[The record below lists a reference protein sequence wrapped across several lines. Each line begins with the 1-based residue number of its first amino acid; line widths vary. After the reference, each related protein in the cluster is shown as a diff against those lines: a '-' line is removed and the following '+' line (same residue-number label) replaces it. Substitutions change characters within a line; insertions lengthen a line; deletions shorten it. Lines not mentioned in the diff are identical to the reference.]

1 LAQALLRSPVE
12 LKEHRLVTI
21 FRRLAPAILLVG
33 SSANAAGFEDINM
46 LEMRLTA
53 ALGAGV
59 GEPGGPSRPIDRRL
73 KLAPCPEAASFEPP
87 ALGAAT
93 IRCEPLG
100 WRVRVPL
107 VRLAAAQAA
116 AEKAEPTI
124 RKGDQVEL
132 TASTGSFTVSTM
144 AVAEQDGGPGDRIR
158 VRSEGKKGAVIGV
171 VTEDG
176 RVSLPGFK

>member
-1 LAQALLRSPVE
+1 M
-12 LKEHRLVTI
+12 TI
-21 FRRLAPAILLVG
+21 FRRLAPALLLVG
-33 SSANAAGFEDINM
+33 TAANAAGFEDIDL

-53 ALGAGV
+53 ALGANV
-59 GEPGGPSRPIDRRL
+59 GEPGGPTRPIDRRL
-73 KLAPCPEAASFEPP
+73 KLAPCPEPAAFEPP

-93 IRCEPLG
+93 IRCEALG

-107 VRLAAAQAA
+107 TRLAAAQIAA
-116 AEKAEPTI
+116 AKAEPMV

-132 TASTGSFTVSTM
+132 TASSGSFTVSTV
-144 AVAEQDGGPGDRIR
+144 AVAEQDGAPGERIR

>member
-1 LAQALLRSPVE
+1 M
-12 LKEHRLVTI
+12 TF
-21 FRRLAPAILLVG
+21 FRRLVPAILMVG
-33 SSANAAGFEDINM
+33 TTANARGFEDIGM

-59 GEPGGPSRPIDRRL
+59 GEAGGPSRPIDRRL
-73 KLAPCPEAASFEPP
+73 KLAPCPQPASFEPP

-100 WRVRVPL
+100 WRIRVPL
-107 VRLAAAQAA
+107 VRTAAAAQAPG
-116 AEKAEPTI
+116 ERAEPI
-124 RKGDQVEL
+124 VRKGDQVEL
-132 TASTGSFTVSTM
+132 TASSGSFTVSTV
-144 AVAEQDGGPGDRIR
+144 AVAEQDGALGDRIR
-158 VRSEGKKGAVIGV
+158 VRSEGRKGAVIGV

>member
-1 LAQALLRSPVE
+1 M
-12 LKEHRLVTI
+12 TI
-21 FRRLAPAILLVG
+21 FRRLAPAVLMVG
-33 SSANAAGFEDINM
+33 TAANAQGFEDISM
-46 LEMRLTA
+46 LERRLTA
-53 ALGAGV
+53 AIGAGV

-73 KLAPCPEAASFEPP
+73 KLAPCPQPASFEPP

-100 WRVRVPL
+100 WRIRVPL
-107 VRLAAAQAA
+107 VRIAAAAQVAA
-116 AEKAEPTI
+116 ARAEPTI

-132 TASTGSFTVSTM
+132 TASSGSFTVSTV
-144 AVAEQDGGPGDRIR
+144 AVAEQDGAPGDRIR
-158 VRSEGKKGAVIGV
+158 VRSEGRKGAVIGV